1 MGLLEYLGLKVK
13 TPDIEPAA
21 GTVTAEAAAAAYF
34 KTSALAT
41 AITYKANALSMCAIR
56 VIEGGE
62 EVKNELWYKLNYS
75 PNPNQNSSQFMN
87 YFMEQLCRNGQALIV
102 PIRRSFYVADS
113 FGVVENQLS
122 DNVFDN
128 VVVEGKQYN
137 RSFKA
142 SKCMFFKLNDRNVSA
157 FVNETL
163 EQYSQMMALAMK
175 SYKDTCGQK
184 YKVVLDRAPSG
195 DVDEEKKYQ
204 DFLAGNLKT
213 FIENANAVYM
223 ETRGQRLEPVKAEG
237 GAEPAD
243 ITSLRKEMY
252 DAAAVAFKIPRPI
265 MYGDMTNMG
274 DLVNVMLTFAVDPE
288 AQMFGEEAT
297 RKNYTQEE
305 ICNGGCKIKVDTTT
319 IKHVD
324 IFDVA
329 PSVMNLISSG
339 VRTIDDVN
347 EALGFERENSETTSA
362 RLMTK
367 NLGAIED
374 VLREAKQGGE
384 SK

>member
-1 MGLLEYLGLKVK
+1 MDNSVVVSLRDIVVEFDGQRILDGLNLDIHDKEFVTLLGSSGCGKTTTLRMIAGFESPDEGEIYLGGQ
-13 TPDIEPAA
+13 PI
-21 GTVTAEAAAAAYF
+21 
-34 KTSALAT
+34 
-41 AITYKANALSMCAIR
+41 
-56 VIEGGE
+56 
-62 EVKNELWYKLNYS
+62 NELT
-75 PNPNQNSSQFMN
+75 PNKRDTAMVFQS
-87 YFMEQLCRNGQALIV
+87 YALL
-102 PIRRSFYVADS
+102 PHY
-113 FGVVENQLS
+113 
-122 DNVFDN
+122 NVFDN

-137 RSFKA
+137 RPFKA
-142 SKCMFFKLNDRNVSA
+142 SKCMFFKLNDRNVAS

-223 ETRGQRLEPVKAEG
+223 ETRGQRLEPVKTEG

-243 ITSLRKEMY
+243 ITALRKEIY

-288 AQMFGEEAT
+288 AQMFSEEAT

-305 ICNGGCKIKVDTTT
+305 ICDGGCKIKVDTTT

-347 EALGFERENSETTSA
+347 EALGRENSEITSA